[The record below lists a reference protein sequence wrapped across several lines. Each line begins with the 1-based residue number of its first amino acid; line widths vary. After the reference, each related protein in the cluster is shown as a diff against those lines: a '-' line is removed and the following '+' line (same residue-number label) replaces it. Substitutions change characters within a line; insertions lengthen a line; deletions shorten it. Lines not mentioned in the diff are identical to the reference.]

1 MGRGLLW
8 CSLMALAISC
18 STIEEDR
25 MGCPCMYRIDF
36 SKVDTQIGN
45 LYLWFF
51 DSKGKP
57 LLMDT
62 LASSEYGDIYEVGLK
77 RGTVGFY
84 VWGNVLE
91 NTLLENQFTSD
102 PFLRKGGGFRADPLY
117 SYRKSLDTAGEDGSD
132 VVIVRKEYAD
142 LGIILKGGA
151 GQECGFV
158 VRLDCG
164 TSGRYV
170 DGRFL
175 EEDVSLFAPLAEGDG
190 SCSASFRLMRQKS
203 LRELRM
209 SICREDDLEFCVL
222 DDFPVGELA
231 LASGYDMEADDLQ
244 DITVVADISAGTVVL
259 RTEDWETVIYV
270 DVRL

>member
-1 MGRGLLW
+1 
-8 CSLMALAISC
+8 
-18 STIEEDR
+18 

-36 SKVDTQIGN
+36 SKVDPQIGY
-45 LYLWFF
+45 LYLWFS
-51 DSKGKP
+51 DSKGKL

-62 LASSEYGDIYEVGLK
+62 LASSQYGDIYEVGLK

-91 NTLLENQFTSD
+91 NTLLEDPFTSD
-102 PFLRKGGGFRADPLY
+102 ALLKQGGGLPADPLY
-117 SYRKSLDTAGEDGSD
+117 SYRKSLDTAAEEGSD
-132 VVIVRKEYAD
+132 VVVVRKEYAD
-142 LGIILKGGA
+142 LEIILKGSS
-151 GQECGFV
+151 GQQGSLK

-175 EEDVSLFAPLAEGDG
+175 EEDVSLFAPLAEGEG
-190 SCSASFRLMRQKS
+190 SCFANFRLMRQKS
-203 LRELRM
+203 LHELKM
-209 SICREDDLEFCVL
+209 SICNVDDEDSCILG
-222 DDFPVGELA
+222 DFPIGELIID
-231 LASGYDMEADDLQ
+231 SGYDMAADELQ

-259 RTEDWETVIYV
+259 RSEDWETVINV